1 MTKDQRDFDLR
12 SIVKFEITKGQWVLA
27 ALSLLSIIALGFST
41 LAQSTSTV
49 EKSAQLSNI
58 ETPAATIIFTQRETL
73 VYATRLAQWSN
84 GGTTRREVQIAR
96 NLLAQRLAVIDT
108 SGRSMGSRAHAT
120 YWSAL
125 KASDVVVAKSP
136 AGILPESM
144 HKEINSEV
152 SPIIDEILLEARK
165 LVVSYQRLIDEEAQV
180 ALDESARKDLYSL
193 VFFYSSLFFAG
204 LFLLLNVLT
213 NFRNYRRAGIML
225 DEEQKRLDE
234 TRHELQIAQ
243 STVDELQKLNDA
255 KNAFIATVNH
265 ELRTPL
271 TSIIGY
277 IDIMRE
283 ERIKEGKTDLSQHL
297 DILDRNAQILL
308 NIVESMLT
316 LIKIDS
322 DQMPLS
328 LEKVWLNEVID
339 NAIFTMKPQANKSL
353 ITMRLESDDEYFVEG
368 DAGLLTQVF
377 INLLG
382 NAVKFSPADSSILI
396 SVGSIKKTTGVEY
409 AKISV
414 TDSGIGIPEEDLGQ
428 LFTRF
433 FRAKNAVSEHFQGTG
448 LGLSIVAQ
456 VLQRHNGE
464 IEVQSTEGSG
474 TTFTILIPLFLTSDE
489 KLIRERRGEVL
500 KRAIAAIESST
511 PSTMCAISH
520 EMGGALGFYGF
531 SSVGA
536 DLVEYSRTLTDG
548 EPLSLEAFDKSRE
561 FFLNSLN
568 SELKKIEGGTNG

>member
-1 MTKDQRDFDLR
+1 
-12 SIVKFEITKGQWVLA
+12 
-27 ALSLLSIIALGFST
+27 
-41 LAQSTSTV
+41 
-49 EKSAQLSNI
+49 
-58 ETPAATIIFTQRETL
+58 
-73 VYATRLAQWSN
+73 
-84 GGTTRREVQIAR
+84 
-96 NLLAQRLAVIDT
+96 
-108 SGRSMGSRAHAT
+108 
-120 YWSAL
+120 
-125 KASDVVVAKSP
+125 
-136 AGILPESM
+136 
-144 HKEINSEV
+144 
-152 SPIIDEILLEARK
+152 
-165 LVVSYQRLIDEEAQV
+165 
-180 ALDESARKDLYSL
+180 
-193 VFFYSSLFFAG
+193 
-204 LFLLLNVLT
+204 
-213 NFRNYRRAGIML
+213 ML